1 VTVKIETGNYC
12 QHGADSNNKRR
23 KAMAPFVM
31 IVGCIL
37 GATIGGFFGGE
48 NWAVAGSFVGLLGLG
63 LFDRLTDWSVSRWL
77 SQ

>member
-1 VTVKIETGNYC
+1 
-12 QHGADSNNKRR
+12 
-23 KAMAPFVM
+23 MAPFVM